1 MNTIH
6 QSSQKNP
13 DLKGRFGS
21 FGGRFVPETLMHALD
36 ELESAFLA
44 YKDQE
49 DFENELTHLLNNYVG
64 RPTPLY
70 YAENLTK
77 ELNGAQI
84 YLKREDLSL
93 SLIHI

>member
-49 DFENELTHLLNNYVG
+49 DFENELLTFDLDAEKLIDRQIIEYEKPSIDLHYNN
-64 RPTPLY
+64 RLFD
-70 YAENLTK
+70 LD
-77 ELNGAQI
+77 
-84 YLKREDLSL
+84 YL
-93 SLIHI
+93 

>member
-36 ELESAFLA
+36 ELESAFFL
-44 YKDQE
+44 
-49 DFENELTHLLNNYVG
+49 ENPKILEFVGFLLMHQK
-64 RPTPLY
+64 L
-70 YAENLTK
+70 LC
-77 ELNGAQI
+77 L
-84 YLKREDLSL
+84 
-93 SLIHI
+93 